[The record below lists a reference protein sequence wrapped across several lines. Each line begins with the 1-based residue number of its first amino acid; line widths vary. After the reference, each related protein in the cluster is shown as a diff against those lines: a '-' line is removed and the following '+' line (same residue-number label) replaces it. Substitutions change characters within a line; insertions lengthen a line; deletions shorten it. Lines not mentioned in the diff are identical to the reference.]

1 MKRLI
6 LPFLILGLCACSNT
20 PAPSPL
26 DGVNKKLDNI
36 CQKLDEEKV
45 SKEAKDAFYE
55 YLSEISLSRDPYTII
70 TVSFRKTEAKT
81 FDYEYIVADVYYT
94 VGYVIYRQYIFA
106 WDSVNL
112 KIVQITE
119 PSL

>member
-70 TVSFRKTEAKT
+70 TVSLER
-81 FDYEYIVADVYYT
+81 
-94 VGYVIYRQYIFA
+94 
-106 WDSVNL
+106 L
-112 KIVQITE
+112 KLRLSITNILLLTSITLSDMSFIDNTY
-119 PSL
+119 SLGIQLT

>member
-20 PAPSPL
+20 SAPSPL
-26 DGVNKKLDNI
+26 DDVNSKLDNI

-55 YLSEISLSRDPYTII
+55 YLSEISLSSDPYTII

-94 VGYVIYRQYIFA
+94 VGHIICKQYIFA
-106 WDSVNL
+106 YDSTNL
-112 KIVQITE
+112 NIVQIAE
-119 PSL
+119 VNL

>member
-36 CQKLDEEKV
+36 CKRLDDIC
-45 SKEAKDAFYE
+45 KELDN
-55 YLSEISLSRDPYTII
+55 II
-70 TVSFRKTEAKT
+70 EN
-81 FDYEYIVADVYYT
+81 
-94 VGYVIYRQYIFA
+94 YV
-106 WDSVNL
+106 
-112 KIVQITE
+112 
-119 PSL
+119 